1 MQMIIGRRAC
11 FVDAQESTEFERW
24 ISADQWE
31 AVPAV
36 EETFAA
42 FTASG
47 KGLGLV
53 RERME
58 VSPISKGLWALG
70 RWLPC
75 CKRWARIRVY
85 DRWVVR
91 EEGLLFQ
98 EIQRRILQWF
108 DDQLKNVQ
116 WMAELRARLVGAR
129 TFEELA
135 FWVGGIAFFDRWG
148 PILEPF
154 LVTTRDYRRVFV
166 GYAMDDEVN
175 EELFIEQY
183 ELEAY
188 EEEQDEAEEPL
199 FYAHSLFADRFLC
212 LGYPADPAEK
222 TRVKM
227 SLAELI
233 QQIVRAHPED
243 FRACGPSLT
252 GDELLAVL
260 FKQPYFKCW
269 RYYASDEAETDSAE
283 PSPQGA

>member
-1 MQMIIGRRAC
+1 MQIIIGQNAC

-24 ISADQWE
+24 ISAEQWE

-91 EEGLLFQ
+91 EEGLPFQ

-108 DDQLKNVQ
+108 EDQLKNVQ
-116 WMAELRARLVGAR
+116 WMAELRARLVSAH
-129 TFEELA
+129 TFEEMA
-135 FWVGGIAFFDRWG
+135 FWLEGIVFAERLG

-154 LVTTRDYRRVFV
+154 LITSRDYQRVFV
-166 GYAMDDEVN
+166 GDAMDDAVT
-175 EELFIEQY
+175 EEIFTEM
-183 ELEAY
+183 Y
-188 EEEQDEAEEPL
+188 EEEDPL

-212 LGYPADPAEK
+212 LGYPEDPAEK

-227 SLAELI
+227 SLAELL

-243 FRACGPSLT
+243 FQACGPSST
-252 GDELLAVL
+252 VDELLAVL

-269 RYYASDEAETDSAE
+269 RYYASDEAETGAAEDEERMSAGE
-283 PSPQGA
+283 